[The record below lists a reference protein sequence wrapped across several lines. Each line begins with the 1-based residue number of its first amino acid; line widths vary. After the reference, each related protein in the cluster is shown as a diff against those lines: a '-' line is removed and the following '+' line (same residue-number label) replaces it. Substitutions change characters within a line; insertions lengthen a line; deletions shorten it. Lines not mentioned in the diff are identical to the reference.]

1 MSHPASG
8 PARSAGIDG
17 KANGVGDRRAAVCL
31 HPQGMEVAT

>member
-1 MSHPASG
+1 MSHPGRG

-17 KANGVGDRRAAVCL
+17 KANGVGDRRAAVGV